1 MDGASCFLYF
11 SYIQAA
17 VWNCAVQEKSI
28 KNAYN
33 SSPPKSQRVGVPV
46 FSLYGEPEPSSAADV
61 LHIEDIRTRS
71 ILYDWHIAPHRHRG
85 LFQLLFIMKGGAD
98 VDVDDRRWTIAAPCA
113 VSVPPSVVHAFR
125 FRPHTEGFV
134 LTLSESLHL
143 PGTPHRGLIETLFL
157 TPSVIDFEPMPGNA
171 QRIAALLAQVAAES
185 RDEALGRATMLEW
198 LIDAILLLIARQQAA
213 TAREATSGLQL
224 RAFNQFRALVEI
236 HVLEHWTVPRY
247 ARALRSTE
255 GKLNRMCQAVA
266 GKTAFEVIQA
276 RLVLEARRRL
286 IYIAV
291 PVATVSYELGFE
303 DPAYF
308 SRFFKKHAGVTPSA
322 FRRSHQMPRSV
333 GGA

>member
-1 MDGASCFLYF
+1 
-11 SYIQAA
+11 
-17 VWNCAVQEKSI
+17 VRNKPI
-28 KNAYN
+28 KNAHN
-33 SSPPKSQRVGVPV
+33 SSSPRSQRAGVPV
-46 FSLYGEPEPSSAADV
+46 FSLYGEPEPGSAADV

-85 LFQLLFIMKGGAD
+85 LFQLLFMMKGSAD
-98 VDVDDRRWTIAAPCA
+98 VDVDGRRWTVAAPCA

-157 TPSVIDFEPMPGNA
+157 TPSVIKFESMPDNA
-171 QRIAALLAQVAAES
+171 QRIAALLAQVTAES
-185 RDEALGRATMLEW
+185 HDEAPGRAAMLQW
-198 LIDAILLLIARQQAA
+198 LVDAILLLIARQQAV
-213 TAREATSGLQL
+213 TARAAASGQQL
-224 RAFNQFRALVEI
+224 RAFNQFRALVERHI
-236 HVLEHWTVPRY
+236 LEHWTVPRY

-255 GKLNRMCQAVA
+255 GKLNRMCQTVA
-266 GKTAFEVIQA
+266 GKSAFEVIQA

-286 IYIAV
+286 IYIAAS
-291 PVATVSYELGFE
+291 VATVSYELGFE

-322 FRRSHQMPRSV
+322 FRRSHQMSRGLGS
-333 GGA
+333 A